1 MIAALT
7 GFFFVLLMVFVR
19 VPIAVAMGIV
29 GFLGFVTV
37 RDWMPSLALVGL
49 VARTTVESYELS
61 VVPLF
66 ILMGN
71 FVSRAGISDDLYAAS
86 YAFVG
91 HRRGGLAMSTIFAC
105 GGFSAIC
112 GSSLA
117 TAATMARVAAPP
129 MRRYGYADTL
139 ATGSIAAGGT
149 LGILIPPSVILV
161 LYGIMTQTD
170 IRALFAAGMVP
181 GLLGIALYLAAI
193 RWVVWR
199 DPAAG
204 PAGERLPMA
213 QRLHALRGVWP
224 MILLFVIVIGGIY
237 AGIFT
242 PTESAGI
249 GAFGAFLFALA
260 RRRLTTRGFA
270 EVLRETAITTSALFM
285 VLIGAL
291 IFANFVNATG
301 MPATLSAWVTANAL
315 SPFSVLLLI
324 LAVYLLLGCVLE
336 SMSMLLLTI
345 PVFSALMMSLD
356 FGMPQAQT
364 MIWFGILV
372 VVATEIS
379 LITPPIGMNVF
390 TLSAMLPDVS
400 TRTIFRGVTP
410 FWCADL
416 VRLALLTLIPAL
428 SLTLPALL

>member
-237 AGIFT
+237 AGTFP

>member
-1 MIAALT
+1 VIAALT

>member
-1 MIAALT
+1 MIAALA

-19 VPIAVAMGIV
+19 IPIAVAMGVV
-29 GFLGFVTV
+29 GFVGFALI
-37 RDWMPSLALVGL
+37 RDWMPSLALIGL

-71 FVSRAGISDDLYAAS
+71 FVSRAGISDDLYTAS

-91 HRRGGLAMSTIFAC
+91 HRKGGLAMSTIVAC

-129 MRRYGYADTL
+129 MRRYGYSDAL

-170 IRALFAAGMVP
+170 IRALFMAGMIP
-181 GLLGIALYLAAI
+181 GLLGVALYLAAI

-199 DPAAG
+199 NPAAG
-204 PAGERLPMA
+204 PAGERLAMA
-213 QRLHALRGVWP
+213 ERMRALRGVWP
-224 MILLFVIVIGGIY
+224 MILLFFVVIGGIY

-249 GAFGAFLFALA
+249 GAFGAMIFAFA
-260 RRRLTTRGFA
+260 RRRLDLRGFA
-270 EVLRETAITTSALFM
+270 GVVIDTAVTTAALFM

-301 MPATLSAWVTANAL
+301 MPAALTAWVTEANL
-315 SPFSVLLLI
+315 SPMMVLFFI
-324 LAVYLLLGCVLE
+324 ICVYLVLGCVLE

-345 PVFSALMMSLD
+345 PVFSALVMSLD
-356 FGMPQAQT
+356 FGMSPVQT
-364 MIWFGILV
+364 MIWFGIVV

-410 FWCADL
+410 FWCADI
-416 VRLALLTLIPAL
+416 VRLALLVAIPGL
-428 SLTLPALL
+428 SLLLPSVL